1 MKDAKTRL
9 EQEIRDSKMSRRRW
23 YRKIYLKSDHW
34 KFLKAA
40 LFKKKPKQCKKCKSC
55 LRIDVHHK
63 EYKYIYDV
71 TIDDLEILCRKCHRK
86 EHKQI
91 DKKKVKPARK
101 ERQYRNPK
109 RIIKNLMK
117 ELEKE
122 RSKEVA
128 IQELIDNNN
137 IQ

>member
-1 MKDAKTRL
+1 MKSG
-9 EQEIRDSKMSRRRW
+9 EWSG
-23 YRKIYLKSDHW
+23 
-34 KFLKAA
+34 
-40 LFKKKPKQCKKCKSC
+40 
-55 LRIDVHHK
+55 
-63 EYKYIYDV
+63 
-71 TIDDLEILCRKCHRK
+71 
-86 EHKQI
+86 KQI